1 MNQAQLPMTREIS
14 ALRDSTLPLKDG
26 MNFRASRQMRTGI
39 VSRAMTEK
47 LGESAII
54 RRWIRL
60 GAAMEGVDITSW

>member
-39 VSRAMTEK
+39 VTRAMTEK

>member
-14 ALRDSTLPLKDG
+14 ALRDSTLLLKDG

-39 VSRAMTEK
+39 VTRAMTEK